1 MASDN
6 QILKLIEI
14 WGEEDI
20 QEQLETAKRNKHVY
34 DRMAEQLHTNGIDKS
49 GEQVR
54 SKVKKLRQE
63 YKKIRDGHKETGN
76 ERKKCK
82 S

>member
-1 MASDN
+1 MVSVNWTDT

-20 QEQLETAKRNKHVY
+20 QEQLETAKRNKLVY
-34 DRMAEQLHTNGIDKS
+34 DRMAEQLQAFGIDKS

-54 SKVKKLRQE
+54 SKVKKLWQ
-63 YKKIRDGHKETGN
+63 D
-76 ERKKCK
+76 
-82 S
+82 